1 MEDGYRHVYEILI
14 SLPLTKWTLTNL
26 RSKIVEIIIECW
38 AKGSSPNFASDIKG
52 DDAKACKFTKSTIP
66 PWVFFTFFEIAQ
78 MGPNCA
84 KHLI

>member
-14 SLPLTKWTLTNL
+14 SLPLTKCL

-38 AKGSSPNFASDIKG
+38 AKGSSPNFASDIKV

-66 PWVFFTFFEIAQ
+66 PWVFFMFFKIAQ

>member
-1 MEDGYRHVYEILI
+1 MEDGYCHVYEILI
-14 SLPLTKWTLTNL
+14 SLPLTKCL
-26 RSKIVEIIIECW
+26 RSKIVETIIECW

-66 PWVFFTFFEIAQ
+66 PWVFFTFFKISQ